1 MLTATYSI
9 VALSTEQKKARDI
22 LCQLQKYIGDC
33 LERQEEIDFD
43 RIQSA
48 LDTLAQFDHYCHARK
63 METVLIPSVKG
74 ADREL
79 DGLLTELD
87 SISLRA
93 FDLLHVA
100 QEQSKQVLDQ
110 GIMKLS
116 ELRHSVEHYCDSLSK
131 RFAKEDEELVPMLV
145 RLLPIDQWF
154 EIAAKFMS
162 VDAQRKPHKMA
173 LSPRILAF
181 A

>member
-9 VALSTEQKKARDI
+9 VALSTEQNKARDI
-22 LCQLQKYIGDC
+22 LRQLQKYVGDC

-48 LDTLAQFDHYCHARK
+48 LDTLTRFDHYCHARK

-79 DGLLTELD
+79 DGLLSELD
-87 SISLRA
+87 SLSLRSL
-93 FDLLHVA
+93 DLLRAA
-100 QEQSKQVLDQ
+100 QEQLKQALDQ
-110 GIMKLS
+110 GITKLS

-154 EIAAKFMS
+154 EIAAKFLS
-162 VDAQRKPHKMA
+162 ADAERKPHEPA
-173 LSPRILAF
+173 LSSSLPALA
-181 A
+181 

>member
-22 LCQLQKYIGDC
+22 LRQLQKYIGDC
-33 LERQEEIDFD
+33 LERQEEIDFG

-79 DGLLTELD
+79 DGLLTELE

-93 FDLLHVA
+93 FDLLHAA
-100 QEQSKQVLDQ
+100 QEQSKQALDQ

-116 ELRHSVEHYCDSLSK
+116 ELRHLLEHYCDSLSK

-154 EIAAKFMS
+154 EIGAKFLS
-162 VDAQRKPHKMA
+162 IDAQRKRRTTSRAPRLPA
-173 LSPRILAF
+173 LA
-181 A
+181 